1 MADRA
6 GADAA
11 RGESHVSGLTDTIAA
26 LATPPGRSAVALIRL
41 SGRQALGV
49 AAAVLRPFAADPP
62 RTARRAHAVAHAGRE
77 VLDDVLYTVYQAPAS
92 YTGEDLVELSCHG
105 GLLVPGE
112 VLGALLAAGARL
124 ARPGEFTRRAL
135 LNGKL
140 DLLQA
145 EATADL
151 VDATAPAQ
159 RRAALRQLD
168 RGLSDRIG
176 ALREQVLSLEALVS
190 YDIDFPEEDSGP
202 VRPERVDRAIEDLT
216 AAVSGLLRTAAEGER
231 LREGALVVVAGR
243 PNVGKSSL
251 FNALLGTERAI
262 VTEIPG
268 TTRDAIEAPA
278 TCGGFPFRLVDT
290 AGLRESAD
298 RVERLGIEVAR
309 RYLAAADIVVLC
321 VEAAR
326 EPDDEERRFA
336 ADFGERLLLVRTK
349 ADLGGEA
356 GEPGIAVSAAT
367 GDGLAELREALA
379 GVAFSTLAQQGDVE
393 PVVTRERHRAALERA
408 RAEVEQFA
416 EARREGIEA
425 AVAATH
431 LRAAVTALEDVI
443 GLVTT
448 DDVLDRVF
456 SSFCVGK

>member
-1 MADRA
+1 
-6 GADAA
+6 
-11 RGESHVSGLTDTIAA
+11 
-26 LATPPGRSAVALIRL
+26 VALIRL
-41 SGRQALGV
+41 SGRGALAV
-49 AAAVLRPFAADPP
+49 AGAVLRPFAAEPP
-62 RTARRAHAVAHAGRE
+62 RTARRAHAVSPASGE
-77 VLDDVLYTVYQAPAS
+77 ILDDCLYTVYRAPSS
-92 YTGEDLVELSCHG
+92 YTGDDLVEIGTHG
-105 GLLVPGE
+105 GLLLPGE
-112 VLGALLAAGARL
+112 VLGAVLAAGARL
-124 ARPGEFTRRAL
+124 AQPGEFTRRAL
-135 LNGKL
+135 LNGKV

-145 EATADL
+145 EAIGDL

-190 YDIDFPEEDSGP
+190 YDIDFPEEDGGP
-202 VRPERVDRAIEDLT
+202 VPPERIDRAIDDLLT
-216 AAVSGLLRTAAEGER
+216 ALQGLLQTAGEGER
-231 LREGALVVVAGR
+231 LREGAVVVIAGR

-290 AGLRESAD
+290 AGLRESGD

-321 VEAAR
+321 VESGR
-326 EPDDEERRFA
+326 QLDPEEEAFA
-336 ADFGERLLLVRTK
+336 AELGERLITARTK
-349 ADLGGEA
+349 SDLSRTNA
-356 GEPGIAVSAAT
+356 NQPGTPVSAMT
-367 GDGLAELREALA
+367 GEGLPQLRTALA
-379 GVAFSTLAQQGDVE
+379 RVAFSTLAKQGDVE

-408 RAEVEQFA
+408 RGEVEGFA
-416 EARREGIEA
+416 EARRAGTEA